1 MKFIHLRAGMKT
13 KRFVNI
19 WKAALATFCPHL
31 TDERYYLIVFKA
43 GSNTSPVSTR
53 NRLSLS
59 AFKLLPIFTKELE
72 GINV

>member
-1 MKFIHLRAGMKT
+1 MKAQ
-13 KRFVNI
+13 RFVNI
-19 WKAALATFCPHL
+19 WKAALASFFPHL
-31 TDERYYLIVFKA
+31 TDEHYYLIVFKA
-43 GSNTSPVSTR
+43 ESNTSLVSTR